1 MPIRTD
7 IVTIDGPAGAGK
19 STVAKVL
26 AKKLGFRFLDTGAM
40 YRAVTAT
47 ALDRGV
53 AADDEPALAALL
65 THLDLDLLD
74 DGRVMVGARDVTK
87 RIREPEVTRSV
98 SAFAAARLV
107 RDGMTDLQRKIGA
120 GGRLVCEGR
129 DMGTVVFPAAA
140 VRFYLDA
147 SPRVRAVRRKLE
159 LEATGRT
166 VDLESLVKEIESRDW
181 ADSTREIAPLKR
193 VDGQIYVDSSD
204 LPQEEVVAKL
214 LEHVERILNIG

>member
-1 MPIRTD
+1 
-7 IVTIDGPAGAGK
+7 
-19 STVAKVL
+19 
-26 AKKLGFRFLDTGAM
+26 M

-47 ALDRGV
+47 AVDRHV
-53 AADDEPALAALL
+53 AADDESALL
-65 THLDLDLLD
+65 ALLAHLDLDLLD
-74 DGRVMVGARDVTK
+74 DGRVMVGALDVTR

-98 SAFAAARLV
+98 SAFAAARVV

-129 DMGTVVFPAAA
+129 DMGTVVFPGAA

-159 LEATGRT
+159 LEAAGKT
-166 VDLESLVKEIESRDW
+166 VDLESLVKEIEKRDW

-214 LEHVERILNIG
+214 LEHVRRILNIG

>member
-1 MPIRTD
+1 MSIRTD

-26 AKKLGFRFLDTGAM
+26 AKRLGFRFLDTGAM

-47 ALDRGV
+47 ALDRGIS
-53 AADDEPALAALL
+53 ADDEAGLRGILAK
-65 THLDLDLLD
+65 LDLDLME
-74 DGRVMVGARDVTK
+74 DGRVMVGALDVTK

-98 SAFAAARLV
+98 SAFSAARVV
-107 RDGMTDLQRKIGA
+107 RDGMTDLQRRIGA
-120 GGRLVCEGR
+120 NGRLVCEGR
-129 DMGTVVFPAAA
+129 DMGTVVFPSAQ

-159 LEATGRT
+159 LEAAGRT
-166 VDLESLVKEIESRDW
+166 VDLEGLVREIETRDL

-214 LEHVERILNIG
+214 LEHVRRILNIG